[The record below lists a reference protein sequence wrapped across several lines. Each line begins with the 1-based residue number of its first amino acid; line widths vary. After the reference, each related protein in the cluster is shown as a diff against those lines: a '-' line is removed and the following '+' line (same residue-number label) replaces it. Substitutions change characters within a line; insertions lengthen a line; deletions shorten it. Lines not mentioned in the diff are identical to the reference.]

1 MLNRY
6 LAPSLGALLL
16 GMTAMSGVALANEES
31 AAILAKYNGLWVGS
45 DKLSGV
51 QVSVAGAETSE
62 PTVGMTLPDS
72 DDVIEPECRPE
83 GIVLTC
89 RDEDNRVMRLE
100 PRTDGTLLIW
110 NFDTASGAILQG
122 NLTRLAAAPEAAP
135 EGEAAQ

>member
-6 LAPSLGALLL
+6 LVLSLGALLL
-16 GMTAMSGVALANEES
+16 GMTAISGAALANEQS
-31 AAILAKYNGLWVGS
+31 AAVLAKYNGLWVGS

-62 PTVGMTLPDS
+62 PTVGMTLPDT

-110 NFDTASGAILQG
+110 NFDTATGAILQG